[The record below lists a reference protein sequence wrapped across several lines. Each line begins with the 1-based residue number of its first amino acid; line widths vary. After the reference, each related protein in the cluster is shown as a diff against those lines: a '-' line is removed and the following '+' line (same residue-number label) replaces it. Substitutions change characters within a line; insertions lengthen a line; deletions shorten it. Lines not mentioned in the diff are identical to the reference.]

1 MDNDENNFTLDISSL
16 IENNLTIDV
25 STISH
30 SQIGNIQLNT
40 MDNKLYI
47 HNGTTWDA
55 IDESIDEGW
64 RAVEWENSYPDFAM
78 VSEMCKEYPALEKA
92 YENFKTIYK
101 LVNQDWN
108 GKQNERNDPPF

>member
-16 IENNLTIDV
+16 
-25 STISH
+25 
-30 SQIGNIQLNT
+30 

-55 IDESIDEGW
+55 INESIDEGW